1 MEYTGE
7 IITQEESERRMIED
21 YKDNNVSKGLPFP
34 ERLTIANILAK
45 RTIISCF
52 FIKI

>member
-21 YKDNNVSKGLPFP
+21 YKDNNVS
-34 ERLTIANILAK
+34 ERLSFSFREGLIIAN
-45 RTIISCF
+45 TT
-52 FIKI
+52 